1 MREDVAGGSLLLK
14 AAMNFNDTEVTNKGE
29 LETPAELAAYTSS
42 VLLGRAN
49 TVRYESSS
57 PRENFQFSATLQKPT
72 STWMWKLNRWGE
84 VTIPASSVEREQVLS
99 SKWTVDTEYSF
110 QVNSQ
115 VRMAI
120 GANNLFDVY
129 PDKTIKRNSFNGI
142 FQHSG
147 YSPFGFN
154 GRYIYTRLDMT
165 L

>member
-1 MREDVAGGSLLLK
+1 M
-14 AAMNFNDTEVTNKGE
+14 
-29 LETPAELAAYTSS
+29 AAYTSS
-42 VLLGRAN
+42 VLLGRTN

-57 PRENFQFSATLQKPT
+57 PKENFQFSATLQKPS
-72 STWMWKLNRWGE
+72 STWMVKLNRWGE

-99 SKWTVDTEYSF
+99 SKTTVDMEYSF